1 MLNLHL
7 SAAKARTYGLIALAS
22 TLTPLINSNASDSW
36 NQWRGPAQNGVAMG
50 ESYPEKW
57 NADSGIKWKSIVPG
71 NGGSTPVVSSNLAF
85 VTSGVDGK
93 NQLIAYNLENGSTA
107 WSAEIGVDRGG
118 KHKKGSGSNPSAVID
133 GENIYAYFRSGDLA
147 CVNMKG
153 ETVWHTN
160 LQNEF
165 GEDTL
170 WWDLGSSPTL
180 TKDTVIV
187 VVMQTGPSYLIAYD
201 KNTGKQKWKTDRMVG
216 APEEA
221 AQSYST
227 PVVIEQN
234 GEEWIGVMG
243 ADHFTLHRAS
253 DGKELGRLGGFNPE
267 QNAYFRS
274 ISSPVASGNLMICP
288 YARGATITAI
298 HMQELASGKGEKAI
312 RWFRDDLG
320 SDVPTPASKDGK
332 IYVVGDGRTSRG
344 LISCL
349 DAETGTTIWEVQL
362 PKSRISFSSSPLI
375 AGDHLYVTN
384 EKGTTYVVGPL
395 SADEPALVSEN
406 MIDDEADYTVASPI
420 PANETLLIRSKSNLY
435 RISGK

>member
-22 TLTPLINSNASDSW
+22 TLTPLINSSASDSW

-71 NGGSTPVVSSNLAF
+71 NGGSTPVVSGNLAF

-435 RISGK
+435 RISGN

>member
-1 MLNLHL
+1 
-7 SAAKARTYGLIALAS
+7 
-22 TLTPLINSNASDSW
+22 
-36 NQWRGPAQNGVAMG
+36 MG
-50 ESYPEKW
+50 ENYPEKW

-71 NGGSTPVVSSNLAF
+71 NGGSTPVVFGNLAY

-406 MIDDEADYTVASPI
+406 TIDDEADYTVASPI
-420 PANETLLIRSKSNLY
+420 PANQTLLIRSKSNLY
-435 RISGK
+435 RISGN

>member
-7 SAAKARTYGLIALAS
+7 SAAKARIYGVIFLAS
-22 TLTPLINSNASDSW
+22 TLPPLINSSASDSW

-50 ESYPEKW
+50 ENYPEKW

-71 NGGSTPVVSSNLAF
+71 NGGSTPVVSGNLAY

-406 MIDDEADYTVASPI
+406 TIDDEADYTVASPI
-420 PANETLLIRSKSNLY
+420 PANQTLLIRSKSNLY
-435 RISGK
+435 RISGN